1 MIRCAESLRVMR
13 FYGRIGSGQLVDILA
28 KQRRK
33 RLQATLLKSVDEG
46 FDGRHC
52 LAEIVPGSFDA
63 GYQRL
68 GKRRMQAD
76 EKIIRRLAGYTVRS
90 KVSRRKVP
98 EIPSDDKGGF
108 PSDGGCQNVPVVRV
122 G

>member
-52 LAEIVPGSFDA
+52 LAG
-63 GYQRL
+63 R
-68 GKRRMQAD
+68 
-76 EKIIRRLAGYTVRS
+76 RRLNRLVRIEAI
-90 KVSRRKVP
+90 VYRH
-98 EIPSDDKGGF
+98 D
-108 PSDGGCQNVPVVRV
+108 
-122 G
+122 